1 MSFKDSKYFAFILLT
16 AASICWG
23 FMYVFVRLMAE
34 IDTLNI
40 AFFRYIF
47 ALLAFAPFY
56 FLSKQRKKINW
67 RGRSGM
73 ALIIWILLN
82 SALATVLNVLAIK
95 HANAS
100 VASILINANPLFIA
114 LLAPILIKEK
124 NRIVNYLGA
133 VIAFGGV
140 ILVMTEGGH
149 ISKFLSSQFLYGYI
163 FALVS
168 AFSIGLST
176 IYLKKYLRLYGSW
189 AISFYVFLIGA
200 ITLTIVNV
208 LFGNLGQL
216 FSISSLNWLWLILFG
231 LVCTTFPFVVFN
243 FGVEKIGPTKA
254 GVFKLLIPVF
264 AVVLAVLLLN
274 EPLTWYIVVG
284 GAVTIGGLALV
295 QVK

>member
-1 MSFKDSKYFAFILLT
+1 
-16 AASICWG
+16 
-23 FMYVFVRLMAE
+23 
-34 IDTLNI
+34 
-40 AFFRYIF
+40 
-47 ALLAFAPFY
+47 
-56 FLSKQRKKINW
+56 
-67 RGRSGM
+67 
-73 ALIIWILLN
+73 
-82 SALATVLNVLAIK
+82 VLNVLAIK